1 MAASEVLPEAFVHN
15 VLAVRGEDAG
25 RAFLDRLPAIVDE
38 CADRWSLAVQPA
50 YPGLSYNWVA
60 PVITAD
66 GARAVLKV
74 GFAADPEFQCEIEAL
89 RLYDGEG
96 AVRLFAA
103 LPEMGAILIEQAMP
117 GHTLLEV
124 DDRVATETVAFVMRR
139 LWRPLPANHGFP
151 TVARWALAFER
162 MRARFGGGTGPLP
175 GRLVARAE
183 EVYAAFL
190 GEGREQVLLHGD
202 LHHTNVL
209 ASAREPW
216 LAIDPKGLAGE
227 REYEV
232 GAFLRNP
239 LDLASR
245 PGAAATL
252 DRRLATFATM
262 LGFDRERM
270 RLWAM
275 AQAVLSAVW
284 TLEGGEVAAGM
295 LETAR
300 ILAEDVR

>member
-1 MAASEVLPEAFVHN
+1 MTATEDLLEAFVHN
-15 VLAVRGEDAG
+15 VLAVRGTDAG
-25 RAFLDRLPAIVDE
+25 RAFLERLPAIVEE
-38 CADRWSLAVQPA
+38 CADRWSLAVEPA
-50 YPGLSYNWVA
+50 YPGLSFNWVA
-60 PVITAD
+60 PVVTAD

-74 GFAADPEFQCEIEAL
+74 RFAEDPEFRSEIEAL

-103 LPEMGAILIEQAMP
+103 LPEMGAMLIEQAMP
-117 GHTLLEV
+117 GTTLLEV
-124 DDRVATETVAFVMRR
+124 DDRVATEAAAIVMRR
-139 LWRPLPANHGFP
+139 LWRPLPADHGFP
-151 TVARWALAFER
+151 TVARWALAFDRLRER
-162 MRARFGGGTGPLP
+162 YDGGTGPLP
-175 GRLVARAE
+175 ALLVARAE
-183 EVYAAFL
+183 EVFAALL
-190 GEGREQVLLHGD
+190 GEAREQVLLHGD

-232 GAFLRNP
+232 GSFLRNP
-239 LDLASR
+239 LDLTSR

-252 DRRLATFATM
+252 DRRLDTFATM

-270 RLWAM
+270 RLWGM

-284 TLEGGEVAAGM
+284 TLEGGRVAAGM

-300 ILAEDVR
+300 ILADDVR

>member
-1 MAASEVLPEAFVHN
+1 VRN
-15 VLAVRGEDAG
+15 VLAVRGEEAG
-25 RAFLDRLPAIVDE
+25 RAFLQRLPGIVEE
-38 CADRWSLAVQPA
+38 CAERWSMTVGPA
-50 YPGLSYNWVA
+50 YPGLSHNWVA
-60 PVITAD
+60 PAITAD

-74 GFAADPEFQCEIEAL
+74 GFADDPEFQCEIEAL
-89 RLYDGEG
+89 RLYDGDG

-103 LPEMGAILIEQAMP
+103 LPEMGAILIEQAAP
-117 GHTLLEV
+117 GTTLLDVE
-124 DDRVATETVAFVMRR
+124 DATATETVAFVMRR
-139 LWRPLPANHGFP
+139 LWRPLPADHGFP
-151 TVARWALAFER
+151 TVARWALAF
-162 MRARFGGGTGPLP
+162 ARLRTQHGGGTGPLP

-183 EVYAAFL
+183 EVFAAFL
-190 GEGREQVLLHGD
+190 AEGREQVLLHGD

-209 ASAREPW
+209 AAAREPW

-252 DRRLATFATM
+252 DRRLDTFATM

-284 TLEGGEVAAGM
+284 TLEGGHVAEGM